1 MPSIS
6 CPLPTLPSTRFQS
19 ESSTTMRVFVTGATG
34 FIGSAIVPELIGAGH
49 EVLGLARSD
58 TAAEALIAAGA
69 SVHRGS
75 LSDLGSLRL
84 GVAASDGVIHAAFI
98 HDFDQYVAACET
110 DRRALE
116 TIGVAIAESDR
127 PNRPF
132 VVTCGTF
139 MLPLGRLATE
149 DSAHDPGSLSP
160 RAASEEVAM
169 SFSSRGVRVSV
180 VRLPPSVHGDGD
192 HGFVPALINIARTKG
207 ISAYI
212 GDGANRWAAVH
223 RLDAALLY
231 RLALERAPS
240 GSFLHGVADEAV
252 TIRDIATVIS
262 RQLNVPLVSKSLE
275 EAGDHFG
282 WMAMFIPLDNPTSSA
297 LTREL
302 LGWQPVQPSLLS
314 DLDRNEYFE
323 SSAL

>member
-1 MPSIS
+1 
-6 CPLPTLPSTRFQS
+6 
-19 ESSTTMRVFVTGATG
+19 MRVFVTGATG
-34 FIGSAIVPELIGAGH
+34 FIGSAIVQELISAGH

-58 TAAEALIAAGA
+58 AAAETLKAAGA
-69 SVHRGS
+69 AVHRGS
-75 LSDLGSLRL
+75 LSDLDSLRR
-84 GVAASDGVIHAAFI
+84 GVATVDGVIHAAFI
-98 HDFDQYVAACET
+98 HDFEQYGAACET
-110 DRRALE
+110 DRQALE
-116 TIGVAIAESDR
+116 TIGEAIAGSDR

-132 VVTCGTF
+132 VVTCTTF
-139 MLPLGRLATE
+139 MLPFGRLATE
-149 DSAHDPGSLSP
+149 DSPGDPGLVSP
-160 RAASEEVAM
+160 RAASEKVAM

-180 VRLPPSVHGDGD
+180 VRLPPTVHGDGD
-192 HGFVPALINIARTKG
+192 HAFVPALINIARTKG

-212 GDGANRWAAVH
+212 VDGANRWPAVH

-240 GSFLHGVADEAV
+240 GSFLHAVADEGV

-262 RQLNVPLVSKSLE
+262 KRLKVPLVSISLE

-282 WMAMFIPLDNPTSSA
+282 WMALFVPHDNPTSSSI
-297 LTREL
+297 TREL
-302 LGWQPVQPSLLS
+302 LGWGPVQPSLLS

>member
-1 MPSIS
+1 
-6 CPLPTLPSTRFQS
+6 
-19 ESSTTMRVFVTGATG
+19 MRVFVTGATG

-58 TAAEALIAAGA
+58 AAAEALIAAGA

-75 LSDLGSLRL
+75 LSDLGSLRR

-98 HDFDQYVAACET
+98 HNFDQYVAACET
-110 DRRALE
+110 DRQVLE
-116 TIGVAIAESDR
+116 TIGEAIAGSDR

-132 VVTCGTF
+132 VVTGGTF

-149 DSAHDPGSLSP
+149 ESPCDRGSVSP
-160 RAASEEVAM
+160 RAASETVAM

-212 GDGANRWAAVH
+212 GDGSNRWPAVH

-240 GSFLHGVADEAV
+240 GSFLHGVADEGV

-262 RQLNVPLVSKSLE
+262 KRLNVPLVAKSLE
-275 EAGDHFG
+275 EASDHFG
-282 WMAMFIPLDNPTSSA
+282 WMAMFIPHDNPTSSA

-323 SSAL
+323 GSAL